1 MAETK
6 VIQREHI
13 RPNPGPQTEFLTTPA
28 SIAIY
33 GGAAG
38 GGKSWALLMEALRHV
53 ARADYR
59 ADILRRTYS
68 EIESSGGLWD
78 ASHKIYGGLAKA
90 TRHPNCKWT
99 FPSGATI
106 RFNHCQ
112 YESDKY
118 KYQGAQI
125 DLLGFDEL
133 THFSE
138 SQFWYI
144 WSRTRSVHG
153 VRAYLRATC
162 NPDPQ
167 SFVRKIISWYLDENG
182 YAIPARSGNVRWF
195 LRSSETDEL
204 VWADSKEELTR
215 LHSTGTPRSLTFI
228 PAKLGD
234 NPYLD
239 DDGDYRGNLESQPK
253 VDRARLL
260 DGCWNIVEGNIIDT
274 ANVKVYPANLT
285 IPNLQRFCT
294 IDTAGTSRELAAQ
307 KRGKKPSWSV
317 CAVWDYDAPHDNLYL
332 RHVWRG
338 QVGWLELKTSIAQT
352 IQSWHVN
359 QVWIE
364 NAHHGPALAAEV
376 RQELHARVQLIP
388 TKLPRQADSHRG
400 AKLERAIASG
410 LLVRIE
416 NGRMLLPE
424 DRSPWVVSYVGEL
437 AAWDG
442 HPESTADQIDVSSG
456 ACYVANKG
464 LQVWGG
470 LVTSEC

>member
-53 ARADYR
+53 ARDDYR

-138 SQFWYI
+138 ITDDDFTKVAQEILESPADRIVVDLRNNPGGFLDISIDVAGWFFEKGITIVTEETTSNGNRKHVSSGPGSLSDFPVVVLQNQGSASAAEILAGALRDNLGAEIVGEKSFGKGSVQAFENLPGGTSIKITVARWLTPSGQYI
-144 WSRTRSVHG
+144 NDKGIEPT
-153 VRAYLRATC
+153 
-162 NPDPQ
+162 
-167 SFVRKIISWYLDENG
+167 
-182 YAIPARSGNVRWF
+182 IPVEFSGNVG
-195 LRSSETDEL
+195 E
-204 VWADSKEELTR
+204 
-215 LHSTGTPRSLTFI
+215 
-228 PAKLGD
+228 
-234 NPYLD
+234 
-239 DDGDYRGNLESQPK
+239 DGDSQK
-253 VDRARLL
+253 
-260 DGCWNIVEGNIIDT
+260 N
-274 ANVKVYPANLT
+274 
-285 IPNLQRFCT
+285 
-294 IDTAGTSRELAAQ
+294 
-307 KRGKKPSWSV
+307 
-317 CAVWDYDAPHDNLYL
+317 
-332 RHVWRG
+332 
-338 QVGWLELKTSIAQT
+338 
-352 IQSWHVN
+352 
-359 QVWIE
+359 
-364 NAHHGPALAAEV
+364 
-376 RQELHARVQLIP
+376 
-388 TKLPRQADSHRG
+388 
-400 AKLERAIASG
+400 RAI
-410 LLVRIE
+410 E
-416 NGRMLLPE
+416 
-424 DRSPWVVSYVGEL
+424 VV
-437 AAWDG
+437 
-442 HPESTADQIDVSSG
+442 
-456 ACYVANKG
+456 KG
-464 LQVWGG
+464 L
-470 LVTSEC
+470 